1 MDGKLKL
8 DLIIIT
14 GMSGAGKSQA
24 SKAFEDIGYF
34 CIDNIP
40 PVLIPSIIDLGERS
54 GGKLSKIA
62 VTTDLRGGELFN
74 DIEGT
79 LSLIKDR
86 GIVPCVLFL
95 DASNDE
101 LMRRFKE
108 NRRVHPLTAKMNL
121 SVLEAIEKE
130 RELLSDIHFIANY
143 SIDTT
148 YISNKQLKQR
158 LNDIFVNENDYHTSI
173 QCMSFGF
180 KYGSPRDADLIFDVR
195 CLPNPYYLDDL
206 RELTGKDKEIEDYVM
221 SFSQSNELLQKIID
235 FFDFS
240 IPLYK
245 EEGKSQLVIAIGCT
259 GGRHRSVLITE
270 KLFAHLSSKGLNVSV
285 NHRDIEK

>member
-1 MDGKLKL
+1 MVDKQKF

-24 SKAFEDIGYF
+24 ANAFEDIGYF

-54 GGKLSKIA
+54 GGNLSKIA
-62 VTTDLRGGELFN
+62 VTTDLRGGEMFN
-74 DIEGT
+74 EIEST
-79 LSLIKDR
+79 LSQIKDK
-86 GIVPCVLFL
+86 GIEPSVLFL
-95 DASNDE
+95 DASNEE

-108 NRRVHPLTAKMNL
+108 NRRVHPLTTTMNL
-121 SVLEAIEKE
+121 SILEAIEKE
-130 RELLSDIHFIANY
+130 RELLSDIHFVSNY

-158 LNDIFVNENDYHTSI
+158 INDIFVGGSECHTSV

-180 KYGSPRDADLIFDVR
+180 KYGAPRDADLIFDVR

-206 RELTGKDKEIEDYVM
+206 RELTGKDKGIEDYVM
-221 SFSQSNELLQKIID
+221 SFSQSKELLKKIID
-235 FFDFS
+235 FFDFT

-259 GGRHRSVLITE
+259 GGRHRSVLLTE
-270 KLFAHLSSKGLNVSV
+270 KLFEHLEKKGLKVSV

>member
-62 VTTDLRGGELFN
+62 VTTDLRGGEMFN

-270 KLFAHLSSKGLNVSV
+270 KLFAHLRSKGLNVSV

>member
-62 VTTDLRGGELFN
+62 VTTDLRGGEMFN